1 MIHFNRTLAPA
12 LLVYSSITAIGSNLS
27 TVVGSAAHFRRN
39 TLDHSHSSR
48 IIDLGIAHS
57 RKHSLPRNNSRSGQD
72 RSPATGYKTT

>member
-12 LLVYSSITAIGSNLS
+12 LSAYSSITAIGSNLS
-27 TVVGSAAHFRRN
+27 TAVGSVAHFRRN
-39 TLDHSHSSR
+39 TRDHSHSSR

-57 RKHSLPRNNSRSGQD
+57 RKHSLARNNSRPGQD